1 MINKTDAENV
11 AEMIIEYVDHINRTY
26 PGYTGSYNY
35 TGSQYIFNIDG
46 DSIIELNH
54 INIACSGKFEVIID
68 MDLCFFA
75 VVDKNNSIPCELMEC
90 GFNGFDMDS
99 FKITST

>member
-54 INIACSGKFEVIID
+54 INIACSGKFEVITGKPQ
-68 MDLCFFA
+68 
-75 VVDKNNSIPCELMEC
+75 DKASYMVKPNPSNLV
-90 GFNGFDMDS
+90 G
-99 FKITST
+99 